1 VVNARDGVDYS
12 LSEDEMSWFLE
23 FSPARW
29 ISVPEIQLAFFVAH
43 GGGPAVRS
51 LRGGG
56 VPGMAHGAKAPFAGL
71 WWPGDDLGV
80 EVPYGPW

>member
-1 VVNARDGVDYS
+1 MRSGLGFFS
-12 LSEDEMSWFLE
+12 LTAADLTL
-23 FSPARW
+23 RC
-29 ISVPEIQLAFFVAH
+29 
-43 GGGPAVRS
+43 

-80 EVPYGPW
+80 EVP